1 MKPYYISLIRKNY
14 NRSTVISFIKLNKY
28 YIKKEHLQHIVN
40 VFLKARDSSGLNIN
54 VGMRKVLVVKNDQME
69 SCEKVRVS
77 GKEMQEVDKFI
88 TWE

>member
-1 MKPYYISLIRKNY
+1 M
-14 NRSTVISFIKLNKY
+14 
-28 YIKKEHLQHIVN
+28 N